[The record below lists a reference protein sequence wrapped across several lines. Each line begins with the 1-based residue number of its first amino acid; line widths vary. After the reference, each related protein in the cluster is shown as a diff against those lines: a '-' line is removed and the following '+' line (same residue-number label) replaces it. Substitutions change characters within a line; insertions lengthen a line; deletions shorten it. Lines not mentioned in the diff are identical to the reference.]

1 MVPTLDF
8 KYRENVDGTID
19 SICLS
24 CLQTVASS
32 NTHAGLKDHERD
44 HTCNP
49 HTLLVFGDR
58 RAYAV

>member
-8 KYRENVDGTID
+8 KYRENMDGTID
-19 SICLS
+19 SICLA
-24 CLQTVASS
+24 CLETVASS
-32 NTHAGLKDHERD
+32 DAPANLKDHERD
-44 HTCNP
+44 HICNP